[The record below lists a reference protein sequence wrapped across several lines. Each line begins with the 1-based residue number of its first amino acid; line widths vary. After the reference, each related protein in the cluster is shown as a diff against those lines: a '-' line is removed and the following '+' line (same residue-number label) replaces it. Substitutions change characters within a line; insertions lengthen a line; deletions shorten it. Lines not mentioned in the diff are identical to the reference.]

1 MEILLVILLVANLL
15 VLFLIWQGQ
24 DKQDKYLAKNL
35 EEQADNLSDQLD
47 YRFEQARQSSQL
59 DQKNLEVAVSD
70 RLQEVR
76 IELHQG
82 LTQVRQEM
90 NENLLQ
96 TRDKTD
102 QRLQALQESN
112 EQRLEQMRQRSRKS

>member
-15 VLFLIWQGQ
+15 GLFLIWQRQ
-24 DKQDKYLAKNL
+24 DKQDKYLVKSL

-76 IELHQG
+76 MELHQG

-90 NENLLQ
+90 TDNLLQ

-102 QRLQALQESN
+102 QRL
-112 EQRLEQMRQRSRKS
+112 